1 MRRQRKRVRKS
12 GQHETRGG
20 HFGEAIL
27 RIKFTQLLFQ
37 VEFQFAEE
45 TVARGTSSHR
55 RPPDCD
61 HQGWR
66 AGTRCANFSAS

>member
-1 MRRQRKRVRKS
+1 MCRQCKRVRKS

-55 RPPDCD
+55 RPPGCD
-61 HQGWR
+61 YQGWR
-66 AGTRCANFSAS
+66 ADARCADFSAS

>member
-1 MRRQRKRVRKS
+1 MRGQCKRVRKP

-20 HFGEAIL
+20 YFGEAIL

-55 RPPDCD
+55 RPPGCD
-61 HQGWR
+61 YQGWR
-66 AGTRCANFSAS
+66 VAARCADFSAS